1 MKRPV
6 LLRLTDMLEAIETAE
21 GVLETLDYEAFRT
34 DRARRYSIER
44 CIEIVSEA
52 SRHIPEA
59 LKQDYP
65 DVPWREIAA
74 TGNLIR
80 HDYRRLDDRI
90 LWKIATRS
98 FRDLKLVIIRMRS
111 SQDGK

>member
-6 LLRLTDMLEAIETAE
+6 LLRLADMLEAIETAE
-21 GVLETLDYEAFRT
+21 GVLETLDYQEFRA

-52 SRHIPEA
+52 SRHIPEP
-59 LKQDYP
+59 LKQQYP
-65 DVPWREIAA
+65 EIPWREIAA
-74 TGNLIR
+74 IGNLIR

-90 LWKIATRS
+90 LWKTATRS
-98 FRDLKLVIIRMRS
+98 LRDLKLVVIRMRS
-111 SQDGK
+111 SQNGD

>member
-6 LLRLTDMLEAIETAE
+6 LLRLTDILDAIETAE
-21 GVLETLDYEAFRT
+21 GMLETLSYEEFRT
-34 DRARRYSIER
+34 DRAKRYSIER

-59 LKQDYP
+59 LRENYP
-65 DVPWREIAA
+65 EIPWREIAA
-74 TGNLIR
+74 IGNLIR

-98 FRDLKLVIIRMRS
+98 FRDLKLVVIRMRAN
-111 SQDGK
+111 QDGG